1 MRHSFLIFCA
11 VGLVACSAV
20 EPEPRSSS
28 HALSGSVGVLHV
40 DRTVEGATVD
50 GVGGSTVLRAAFA
63 RYRGIDGE
71 AVLRLLGSGS
81 AAGVGR
87 CALSDPAGVDPAG
100 ALGAGELGTVEA
112 DVELVDVGAL
122 HVSVADTETRLSPRT
137 FPDLASVLA
146 GVFYAGDGPLAT
158 PVPELDEYRFRADG
172 SFEVGAFEVV
182 VPAPAAPRGLA
193 LVGADGTS
201 AVLDGRLT
209 EVSPSAAVTLLWD
222 ADDPRD
228 LVEIELTAAG
238 QTLACLAHDEGAF
251 RISAD
256 DLSMVIPD
264 LDARLTVRRVRAT
277 PFDAPGIEVAYAR
290 VAAERSFPIA
300 LR

>member
-1 MRHSFLIFCA
+1 MRHSFLILCA

-20 EPEPRSSS
+20 GPEPSATS

-40 DRTVEGATVD
+40 DRIVD
-50 GVGGSTVLRAAFA
+50 GTAAGGVGGSTVLRAAFA

-71 AVLRLLGSGS
+71 AVLRLLGSRSG
-81 AAGVGR
+81 AGVGR
-87 CALSDPAGVDPAG
+87 CVVVDP
-100 ALGAGELGTVEA
+100 AGELGTEDA

-122 HVSVADTETRLSPRT
+122 HVTVADTETRLSPRT

-146 GVFYAGDGPLAT
+146 GVFYAGDGPLAM

-172 SFEVGAFEVV
+172 GIEVGAFEVV
-182 VPAPAAPRGLA
+182 VPAPAAPLGLS

-222 ADDPRD
+222 AEDPRD
-228 LVEIELTAAG
+228 LVEIELASAG
-238 QTLACLAHDEGAF
+238 QTLSCLARDEGSF

-256 DLSMVIPD
+256 DLSMVVPD
-264 LDARLTVRRVRAT
+264 LDARLTVRRVRST
-277 PFDAPGIEVAYAR
+277 PFDAPGIDVAYAR